1 MLLDDGTLYIGGNRG
16 DGQGRL
22 VAIRT
27 ESLGLDDG
35 PWPKFRGNA
44 RNTGR
49 AR

>member
-1 MLLDDGTLYIGGNRG
+1 MDDGTLYVGGNRG
-16 DGQGRL
+16 EWQGRL

-27 ESLGLDDG
+27 TSLGLDIG

-44 RNTGR
+44 GNTGR